1 MNKKNKIIAFLTTF
15 ALMISVTITTFAQ
28 SEEIPDLTNG
38 DEIVDE
44 VIDEIIEE
52 GSFAEEAQEDIEE
65 EVNLLFDEDFPV
77 EDIVDVSCDRDSLTY
92 EFEVADGVT
101 DYVEIEES
109 SEEQTVINITEG
121 DLTNEMVILDDGT
134 LIIDGEICRYDEVEE
149 EIIVECEEYPDGN
162 TGAIRNELVLSG
174 YSAWVSKCPKKVS
187 KWSSSYQASKIS
199 NLKLVKAVRFFTSLA
214 LAKYLGGFKAIKAVL
229 YIGSVSEFASILK
242 GYDPTATAVSQ
253 KVIAWNSKKP
263 IGIQKRKGFWYS
275 KAGCKHA
282 NLVYTCTKYAY
293 RWDTK

>member
-1 MNKKNKIIAFLTTF
+1 M
-15 ALMISVTITTFAQ
+15 
-28 SEEIPDLTNG
+28 
-38 DEIVDE
+38 DEIGIYISE
-44 VIDEIIEE
+44 KQII
-52 GSFAEEAQEDIEE
+52 
-65 EVNLLFDEDFPV
+65 
-77 EDIVDVSCDRDSLTY
+77 R
-92 EFEVADGVT
+92 
-101 DYVEIEES
+101 
-109 SEEQTVINITEG
+109 ITEKEE
-121 DLTNEMVILDDGT
+121 NNHEMVILDDGT

-242 GYDPTATAVSQ
+242 GYDPS
-253 KVIAWNSKKP
+253 
-263 IGIQKRKGFWYS
+263 
-275 KAGCKHA
+275 
-282 NLVYTCTKYAY
+282 
-293 RWDTK
+293 

>member
-1 MNKKNKIIAFLTTF
+1 M
-15 ALMISVTITTFAQ
+15 
-28 SEEIPDLTNG
+28 
-38 DEIVDE
+38 
-44 VIDEIIEE
+44 
-52 GSFAEEAQEDIEE
+52 
-65 EVNLLFDEDFPV
+65 
-77 EDIVDVSCDRDSLTY
+77 
-92 EFEVADGVT
+92 
-101 DYVEIEES
+101 EIEES
-109 SEEQTVINITEG
+109 SEEQTVINITEE

-149 EIIVECEEYPDGN
+149 EIIVECEESPDGN

-214 LAKYLGGFKAIKAVL
+214 LAKYLGGFPAIKAVL

-275 KAGCKHA
+275 KAGCKSA